1 MSKLAA
7 FLRRGAPAALA
18 ALLLLGAVPAAAEE
32 AGAKVYAPEL
42 SFRSYTYSRW
52 GDPIACPDPY
62 TVEKVVTGVDLGVGD
77 FKKPNDMFASA
88 AGYLYIA
95 ASGDTAAD
103 NRVVKLDKNLQVVGS
118 FSGYIDADGQTVAF
132 KEPLGVFI
140 TAENDIYVA
149 DGTSKQIIHMDAA
162 GKLKRIIAA
171 PSSEDSAIIDADFVE
186 RYRPSKLVVDSSGRI
201 HVVAINVNEGIVEFD
216 PDGKFEGFLAAGKV
230 NANPIEV
237 IWKKL
242 STQAQ
247 LERMSDFV
255 PIEYNNVS
263 LDDEDFIFATSAAID
278 GKVVVSELRSGK
290 GTEQGALVRR
300 LNMLGKDILR
310 RKGFGPPSGD
320 REFVGDTD
328 NIDSPYIGTSK
339 FVDVANGPD
348 GTYTVL
354 DSTRSRLFTYDS
366 EGYLLYAFGGP
377 DVTAGGFRTPASL
390 AQLDDCLYVLDSNTR
405 AITMFR
411 RTGFGDTVAEA
422 IAWQEGGDYKKSAE
436 LWSEALTQ
444 NANYDMA
451 YSGLGKA
458 SYRDGDYKEAM
469 GLFKLGNNTDWYSR
483 AYKEYRKTVV
493 AKWFAPAAV
502 AVAVLAVGIL
512 AAVKIRTKRKTGSWR
527 GRRNDP

>member
-88 AGYLYIA
+88 DGYLYIA

-171 PSSEDSAIIDADFVE
+171 PSSEDS
-186 RYRPSKLVVDSSGRI
+186 
-201 HVVAINVNEGIVEFD
+201 
-216 PDGKFEGFLAAGKV
+216 
-230 NANPIEV
+230 
-237 IWKKL
+237 
-242 STQAQ
+242 
-247 LERMSDFV
+247 
-255 PIEYNNVS
+255 
-263 LDDEDFIFATSAAID
+263 ATSAAID

-469 GLFKLGNNTDWYSR
+469 RLFKLGNNTDWYSR

>member
-88 AGYLYIA
+88 DGYLYIA

-377 DVTAGGFRTPASL
+377 DVTAGWTTACMCWTATPGPSPCSGAPASATRWPRPSPGRKAATIKSPPSCGARRSSRMPTTTWRIRDWARPPTGTVTIKKPCGCSSWATTPTGIRGL
-390 AQLDDCLYVLDSNTR
+390 TRNTAR
-405 AITMFR
+405 
-411 RTGFGDTVAEA
+411 
-422 IAWQEGGDYKKSAE
+422 
-436 LWSEALTQ
+436 LWWP
-444 NANYDMA
+444 
-451 YSGLGKA
+451 SGLRPPPWRWRCWRSA
-458 SYRDGDYKEAM
+458 S
-469 GLFKLGNNTDWYSR
+469 
-483 AYKEYRKTVV
+483 
-493 AKWFAPAAV
+493 
-502 AVAVLAVGIL
+502 
-512 AAVKIRTKRKTGSWR
+512 
-527 GRRNDP
+527 